1 MKKKNNPEGQLSFW
15 DIEVPKTTNNVV
27 EKIEK
32 ITEEIIKA
40 TKSVTEITNNQQR
53 VIDKYKILEELNR
66 VIHYAGNGVG
76 IELKYDNEFKTIYVN
91 RAGEEEFVTPSQVPA
106 QPIDRIILAKNNY
119 EINEIQKTRLEDI
132 KQKYKIRS
140 YIKRNGDKNIIVKLN
155 EKVIA
160 INPLGWLLEYS
171 EVLYEENEVFGFK
184 ESIVDYNVGDMVEA
198 LFGNEKVIGKIV
210 RKYENQDS
218 YNIIWDRKHS
228 AFHKSKILRKVS

>member
-32 ITEEIIKA
+32 ITEDVIKA

-53 VIDKYKILEELNR
+53 VIDKYKILDELNR
-66 VIHYAGNGVG
+66 VVHYAGSGVG

-91 RAGEEEFVTPSQVPA
+91 RAGEEEFVTSSQVPV
-106 QPIDRIILAKNNY
+106 QPIDRIIVAKNTY
-119 EINEIQKTRLEDI
+119 EINEVQKNRLEDL
-132 KQKYKIRS
+132 KQKHNLKS
-140 YIKRNGDKNIIVKLN
+140 YIKRVGDKNIIIKVD

-160 INPLGWLLEYS
+160 INPQGWLLEYS
-171 EVLYEENEVFGFK
+171 EAIYQEDEIVNLENITIE
-184 ESIVDYNVGDMVEA
+184 YTVGDMVEA
-198 LFGNEKVIGKIV
+198 IFGNEKVVGKIV
-210 RKYENQDS
+210 KEYENQDS